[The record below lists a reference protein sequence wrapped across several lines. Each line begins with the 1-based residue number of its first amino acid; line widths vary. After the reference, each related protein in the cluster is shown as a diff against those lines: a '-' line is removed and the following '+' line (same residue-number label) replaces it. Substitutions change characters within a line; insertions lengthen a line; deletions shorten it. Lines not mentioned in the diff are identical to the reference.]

1 MRVGAIL
8 LSLMMML
15 LIGARAG
22 EPTADT
28 VIISLALNWE
38 DLWHEGAS
46 LEEVDQKTRDENI
59 NEVIIE
65 IGNKMKRRNRVTE
78 MMDFIVKKV

>member
-1 MRVGAIL
+1 MKVGIIL
-8 LSLMMML
+8 LSIILL
-15 LIGARAG
+15 LIGARAA

-59 NEVIIE
+59 NEVLIE
-65 IGNKMKRRNRVTE
+65 IGNKMKRRNRVHE